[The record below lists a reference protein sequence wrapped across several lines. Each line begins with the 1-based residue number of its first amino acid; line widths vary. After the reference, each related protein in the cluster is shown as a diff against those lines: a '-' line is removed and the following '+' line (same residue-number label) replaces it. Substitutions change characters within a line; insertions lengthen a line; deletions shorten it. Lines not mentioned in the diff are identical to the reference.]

1 MSFLRGRR
9 RNRPSRFSLVLD
21 NLKAKVIRRTLRI
34 IEPGRPQMTRLFV
47 DCRDYPSEMN
57 CTVAISADTKEEL
70 VDAAVQH
77 AVTVHG
83 HQDCPQLREEL
94 AKMVKAQ

>member
-1 MSFLRGRR
+1 M
-9 RNRPSRFSLVLD
+9 
-21 NLKAKVIRRTLRI
+21 A
-34 IEPGRPQMTRLFV
+34 RLFL

-77 AVTVHG
+77 AVAVHR

-94 AKMVKAQ
+94 TKMVKAQ